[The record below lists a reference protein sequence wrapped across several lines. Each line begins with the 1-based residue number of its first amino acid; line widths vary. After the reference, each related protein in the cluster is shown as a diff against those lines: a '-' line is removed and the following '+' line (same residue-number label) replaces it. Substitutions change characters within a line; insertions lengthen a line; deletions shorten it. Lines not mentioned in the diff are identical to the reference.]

1 MKLILGHHENQ
12 VRTRSSISDLRVFGR
27 CGCLLLRCTTCNKH
41 TASSVTCYVGYVGY
55 TIRWAACTD
64 IKLDSG
70 IRHLCVSC
78 VKCKESICMSA
89 RLFRPSF
96 NGMEPSSHCLAL
108 RMAHVG
114 NRSTGSDVL
123 HFAHFPQM
131 EEVAQ

>member
-1 MKLILGHHENQ
+1 MGTHGILC
-12 VRTRSSISDLRVFGR
+12 DM
-27 CGCLLLRCTTCNKH
+27 
-41 TASSVTCYVGYVGY
+41 YVGYVGY
-55 TIRWAACTD
+55 TIRWANVGLHAP
-64 IKLDSG
+64 ISNLDSG